1 MSWNAESWSWE
12 PTQDILD
19 YLKFA
24 GFDVTR
30 DQLARLHRRRLISQ
44 PFNGPGVGRGVVSM
58 YPAGTAERMLRISQ
72 LKKSTKQFD
81 ELAWRLWWEG
91 FNVDPDLVRA
101 YLMKKAL
108 RWGELSRE
116 VRTTNPVMNELDKV
130 EGERDVLEEVFFQHL
145 KTGPALV
152 TARKELARGK
162 DLYIGLAGLLIDLL
176 QGDLAILDA
185 NSVGLFAKSADPED
199 FKVDSRQNWRA
210 GQAAT
215 LAMRAD
221 AVTPFTRVVEQ
232 LDDKEIARARLYAL
246 RFLGV
251 IANVGAT
258 VQGVFGRSS
267 RGRDNIG
274 KSLIGLSESS
284 DEQVLSLLLTS
295 SFLKDDRVRESLPIV
310 DSLEVYHVAI
320 TFVDYLRLRFLAEE
334 VPGLKELLAESTI
347 SEAFGSTEGAEKWRE
362 IFEAFWLGN
371 AAEIKAAMALRPD
384 LFGEGPPVEEQD
396 GAVKK
401 DKGKK
406 KNLK

>member
-1 MSWNAESWSWE
+1 
-12 PTQDILD
+12 LD

-44 PFNGPGVGRGVVSM
+44 PFNGPGVGRGAVSM

-72 LKKSTKQFD
+72 LKESTKQFD

-108 RWGELSRE
+108 RWEELSRE
-116 VRTTNPVMNELDKV
+116 IRSSNPVKNERDKV

-145 KTGPALV
+145 KAGAALV
-152 TARKELARGK
+152 TARKQLARGT
-162 DLYIGLAGLLIDLL
+162 DLYIGLAGLLVDLL
-176 QGDLAILDA
+176 QGDLAVVDA
-185 NSVGLFAKSADPED
+185 NSVGLFAKSADHAD
-199 FKVDSRQNWRA
+199 VKVDSRQHWRA

-215 LAMRAD
+215 LAMRGD
-221 AVTPFTRVVEQ
+221 AIAPFTRVVEQ

-310 DSLEVYHVAI
+310 DSLEVRHVAI
-320 TFVDYLRLRFLAEE
+320 TFVDYLRLRFLADE
-334 VPGLKELLAESTI
+334 VPGLKEFLAESTI

-371 AAEIKAAMALRPD
+371 VAELKAAMALRPD
-384 LFGEGPPVEEQD
+384 LFGEGPPGEELDNAVEE
-396 GAVKK
+396 G
-401 DKGKK
+401 KGKK
-406 KNLK
+406 KN